1 MIKYSLMKTG
11 FAYFFLTVAATAAA
25 IGIASAQDLFSPEPV
40 SLQDTVS
47 RRDLQNEMEYS
58 DAYLDT
64 VQVERKFIVNDY
76 SMIGFEYGGSLSRMS
91 FNPTMEQG
99 SLLLPGTFG
108 IYFTRYGK
116 MFGYLPYFG
125 FKAGVRYGH
134 EGYKFKENKET
145 GVTATLEGAT
155 QAVME
160 CIEVPLMAH
169 FHIDMLHFKVMADAG
184 IYGGYRLS
192 ITRTGEAV
200 NEELVHAF
208 KDTDRRLD
216 YGLTGGVGFALVFD
230 PFEFHVNGSVRYGW
244 SSLYDPD
251 YMSKYYYRF
260 AYPFDFM
267 VTAGL
272 YFQLTKRTGKGKT
285 QLRKEAYDAVY
296 GNPALDGAGR

>member
-76 SMIGFEYGGSLSRMS
+76 SMIGFEYGGSLNRMS

-108 IYFTRYGK
+108 IYYSRYGK

-125 FKAGVRYGH
+125 F
-134 EGYKFKENKET
+134 
-145 GVTATLEGAT
+145 
-155 QAVME
+155 
-160 CIEVPLMAH
+160 
-169 FHIDMLHFKVMADAG
+169 
-184 IYGGYRLS
+184 
-192 ITRTGEAV
+192 
-200 NEELVHAF
+200 
-208 KDTDRRLD
+208 
-216 YGLTGGVGFALVFD
+216 
-230 PFEFHVNGSVRYGW
+230 
-244 SSLYDPD
+244 
-251 YMSKYYYRF
+251 
-260 AYPFDFM
+260 
-267 VTAGL
+267 
-272 YFQLTKRTGKGKT
+272 
-285 QLRKEAYDAVY
+285 
-296 GNPALDGAGR
+296 